1 MEKKQVSQRLYV
13 GGLGHTVSKAE
24 LQERFGKFGQVL
36 DAEIITRKD
45 DQGNPMK
52 TFAYISVSISDADLR
67 KCMSVLNKTKWKGG
81 TLQIELAKE
90 SFLQR
95 LAMEREE
102 AKLQK
107 EKPQRNDK
115 ACLLES
121 LKKAGVVDFHMR
133 AVPGT
138 EVPDHKKWVVGK
150 FGRVLPILH
159 LRSQQK
165 NKIVKYD
172 PSKYCHNL
180 RKLEPDLTHVVP
192 ISELTWHLEGRDD
205 SINKKQQGEFPVT
218 KKPPKKLRQLGSE
231 ALNGAVV
238 HSSGCQS
245 RSKNTSSSQLDRR
258 SKSKS
263 SEKSK
268 LPPSSSLNSKISGRG
283 LLPDKSNVSGL
294 TAQNTTSVSDSD
306 IDSEEEIRAMLKKEI
321 EIQKAENVETES
333 DHLEIVGDNFEL
345 KYNSHWSLSNPDAMK
360 KAIKGGYREKDAVE
374 CDKGYDSAD
383 TDEIIAESKTPDLSS
398 RKTAILEDSKQ
409 VKVENKEILTNKKC
423 DLVNDSSLKT
433 RNLKEEYV
441 ERNGKMKKS
450 KIAALQSIAVN
461 STTKTSGS
469 ESSYSEPEKGESEIS
484 SDYESM
490 MQNCYRLDLTLDDL
504 KALATENTGTLVEES
519 DSTQS
524 SSRRS
529 VEENSKGNVNTTKL
543 TKFYPAVKKKCI
555 CPEDVVAAIL
565 AGEENADEE
574 TSKGQ
579 KNTHLKYQ
587 PFRGM
592 GSLCEKELTKDST
605 GLKKTSVES
614 LGLEACI
621 SYCGEESSKRQ
632 SKNHPLYSLEVIS
645 KKRQNAHCEQRRE
658 LSDAGSLADESGQPV
673 SWPRLQGKS
682 KDASSLQDQN
692 SERGDAVPS
701 TDQSEDE
708 SSDMDSNAAVSQKRV
723 KRQLKSPKLLSKK
736 LKRDVSNKNPEREAT
751 KCENGKTSLL
761 ENKELCL
768 RATASKEPNTKK
780 KQLQD
785 NQRRLAALEERQ
797 KERELQK
804 KLVQGALSNLDSQ
817 PAGKHKHIVFNS
829 DVESEAEVD
838 EMLKKDASLGNMHE
852 EDESAPKTSGRLFES
867 SEDEQ
872 DDTDDE
878 RFKIKPQFEGK
889 AGEKLLKLQSR
900 FGTDERF
907 RMDARFLESDSEE
920 EETNTLKADEEEE
933 LAAEKKKNLQILGSL
948 LNINLEHPKLTK
960 TATSAKKF
968 KDINALRYDPTR
980 QDHAVFER
988 KPSATE
994 KESKAKRKKKREE
1007 SEKLP
1012 EVSKE
1017 MYYDIAVNLKEL
1029 FGSSKT
1035 KSEKNEEIPWDK
1047 DNEEE
1052 STPPDHLG
1060 SNVGSNIAQESSGFT
1075 FSFFGDME
1083 ESGIKEEPYILETI
1097 KPVKVTWQEDPRF
1110 QDSSSEGDDE
1120 PEASESERDKKMFFS
1135 LPQTESARF
1144 FFFSKDDERLKEGP
1158 QLFCRS
1164 VDLSEEKDGW
1174 EDRRR
1179 LLLEVIL
1186 FCPLHLC
1193 VAEGLLEQRGSAKPT
1208 LGTRWQAL
1216 PGPSPQPRGTRVLCL
1231 LPVPRPAQLSHS
1243 QLAVLFVKQEQRLWV
1258 PSAAQEQHRSRCQG
1272 LGKQTG
1278 SWL

>member
-1 MEKKQVSQRLYV
+1 MEKKQVSKRLYV

-24 LQERFGKFGQVL
+24 LQERFGKFGRVL

-52 TFAYISVSISDADLR
+52 TFAYINVSISDADLK
-67 KCMSVLNKTKWKGG
+67 KCMSILNKTKWKGG

-90 SFLQR
+90 SFLHR

-115 ACLLES
+115 VCLLES
-121 LKKAGVVDFHMR
+121 LKKAGVVDFHMK

-159 LRSQQK
+159 LRNQQK

-192 ISELTWHLEGRDD
+192 ISELTWHLEGGDD
-205 SINKKQQGEFPVT
+205 TINKNRQGEFPLT
-218 KKPPKKLRQLGSE
+218 KKPPKKLKQLSSE
-231 ALNGAVV
+231 VLNGAVV
-238 HSSGCQS
+238 RFSGCQS
-245 RSKNTSSSQLDRR
+245 HSKPTCSPQLDQR
-258 SKSKS
+258 SKSKPN
-263 SEKSK
+263 EKSK
-268 LPPSSSLNSKISGRG
+268 LPSSRTLKSKIPGRG
-283 LLPDKSNVSGL
+283 LLSDKCNVSGV
-294 TAQNTTSVSDSD
+294 TAQNNTSVSDSD
-306 IDSEEEIRAMLKKEI
+306 IDSEEEIRAMVER
-321 EIQKAENVETES
+321 ETEKAENVETEN
-333 DHLEIVGDNFEL
+333 DHLEIVGENFEL
-345 KYNSHWSLSNPDAMK
+345 KYNSHWFLSNPGATK
-360 KAIKGGYREKDAVE
+360 KAIKGSYREKETME
-374 CDKGYDSAD
+374 CDNGYDSAD

-398 RKTAILEDSKQ
+398 RKTAVLEDSKQ
-409 VKVENKEILTNKKC
+409 VAVENKEILTNKKC
-423 DLVNDSSLKT
+423 GLINDSSLKT
-433 RNLKEEYV
+433 CNLEEEYI
-441 ERNGKMKKS
+441 ERKRKRKKS
-450 KIAALQSIAVN
+450 RIAALQSKAVN
-461 STTKTSGS
+461 STTKASDS
-469 ESSYSEPEKGESEIS
+469 ESSYSESEKGESEIS
-484 SDYESM
+484 SEYESM

-504 KALATENTGTLVEES
+504 KALATENTGTPAEES

-524 SSRRS
+524 SSPCS
-529 VEENSKGNVNTTKL
+529 VEENPKGNVVNKTKL
-543 TKFYPAVKKKCI
+543 SKSCPAVKKKCI
-555 CPEDVVAAIL
+555 SPEDVVAAVL

-574 TSKGQ
+574 SSKGQ
-579 KNTHLKYQ
+579 NNSHLKYQ

-592 GSLCEKELTKDST
+592 GSLYEKELTKDST
-605 GLKKTSVES
+605 DLKRRSVES

-632 SKNHPLYSLEVIS
+632 SKNHPLYSLEVRS
-645 KKRQNAHCEQRRE
+645 KKRQNMHCEQHKG
-658 LSDAGSLADESGQPV
+658 LSDAAALAGERDQPV
-673 SWPRLQGKS
+673 SRPCLQGRN
-682 KDASSLQDQN
+682 KDVSSLQDDQN
-692 SERGDAVPS
+692 SERGDTAAS

-708 SSDMDSNAAVSQKRV
+708 SSDMDSNAAVSQKCI
-723 KRQLKSPKLLSKK
+723 KRQLKSPELLSKK
-736 LKRDVSNKNPEREAT
+736 LKRDVSNKNPECEAN

-768 RATASKEPNTKK
+768 HATASKKPSTTK

-804 KLVQGALSNLDSQ
+804 KLIQGALS
-817 PAGKHKHIVFNS
+817 
-829 DVESEAEVD
+829 
-838 EMLKKDASLGNMHE
+838 SL
-852 EDESAPKTSGRLFES
+852 DESAPKTSARLFES

-872 DDTDDE
+872 DDADGD

-889 AGEKLLKLQSR
+889 AGEKLLQLQSR

-920 EETNTLKADEEEE
+920 EAETNILKADEEEE

-948 LNINLEHPKLTK
+948 LNINLEHPKPTK
-960 TATSAKKF
+960 MATSAKKF

-1017 MYYDIAVNLKEL
+1017 MYYDIAVDLKEL
-1029 FGSSKT
+1029 FGSSKS
-1035 KSEKNEEIPWDK
+1035 KSEKKEEIPWDK
-1047 DNEEE
+1047 DDAED
-1052 STPPDHLG
+1052 SAPPDHLG
-1060 SNVGSNIAQESSGFT
+1060 PNVGSNVAQESSGFT
-1075 FSFFGDME
+1075 FSFFGDLE

-1120 PEASESERDKKMFFS
+1120 PEASESERDKEMFFS
-1135 LPQTESARF
+1135 LPRTESVRF
-1144 FFFSKDDERLKEGP
+1144 FFFSKDDERLREGP
-1158 QLFCRS
+1158 KLFCRS
-1164 VDLSEEKDGW
+1164 IDLGEEKDGW

-1179 LLLEVIL
+1179 LLLEE
-1186 FCPLHLC
+1186 CQKKHKD
-1193 VAEGLLEQRGSAKPT
+1193 ARRK
-1208 LGTRWQAL
+1208 
-1216 PGPSPQPRGTRVLCL
+1216 
-1231 LPVPRPAQLSHS
+1231 
-1243 QLAVLFVKQEQRLWV
+1243 VKT
-1258 PSAAQEQHRSRCQG
+1258 
-1272 LGKQTG
+1272 KQ
-1278 SWL
+1278 

>member
-1 MEKKQVSQRLYV
+1 MEKKQVSKRLYV

-24 LQERFGKFGQVL
+24 LQERFGRFGHVL

-52 TFAYISVSISDADLR
+52 TFAYITVSISDADLR
-67 KCMSVLNKTKWKGG
+67 KCMSILNKTKWKGG

-90 SFLQR
+90 SFLHR
-95 LAMEREE
+95 LSMEREE

-107 EKPQRNDK
+107 EKPQRKDK
-115 ACLLES
+115 TCLLES
-121 LKKAGVVDFHMR
+121 LKKAGVVDFHMK

-192 ISELTWHLEGRDD
+192 ISKLTWHLEERDD
-205 SINKKQQGEFPVT
+205 SINKKRQGEFPVT

-238 HSSGCQS
+238 LSSGCQS
-245 RSKNTSSSQLDRR
+245 CSKNTSSSQLDQR

-283 LLPDKSNVSGL
+283 LLPDKSDVSGV
-294 TAQNTTSVSDSD
+294 TAQNNVSVSDSD
-306 IDSEEEIRAMLKKEI
+306 IDSEEEIRAMVKKET

-333 DHLEIVGDNFEL
+333 DHVEIVGANFEL
-345 KYNSHWSLSNPDAMK
+345 KCSSHWSLSNPDTMK
-360 KAIKGGYREKDAVE
+360 KAVTRSCREKETLEYDN
-374 CDKGYDSAD
+374 GYDSAD
-383 TDEIIAESKTPDLSS
+383 TDEIIAESKTPDLCS
-398 RKTAILEDSKQ
+398 RKTVILEDPKQ
-409 VKVENKEILTNKKC
+409 VNVENEEILTNKKC

-433 RNLKEEYV
+433 RNLKEEYI
-441 ERNGKMKKS
+441 ERKGKMKKS
-450 KIAALQSIAVN
+450 KIAALQSTAVN
-461 STTKTSGS
+461 STAKTSDS
-469 ESSYSEPEKGESEIS
+469 ESSYSESEKGESEIN

-504 KALATENTGTLVEES
+504 KALAIENTGTPVEES

-524 SSRRS
+524 SSQCS
-529 VEENSKGNVNTTKL
+529 VEENSKGNVVNKTKL
-543 TKFYPAVKKKCI
+543 SKFHPAVKKQCI

-565 AGEENADEE
+565 AGEENVDEE
-574 TSKGQ
+574 SSKGQ
-579 KNTHLKYQ
+579 NKLRLKYQ

-592 GSLCEKELTKDST
+592 GSLCERELTKDST
-605 GLKKTSVES
+605 GLKKRSVMMS
-614 LGLEACI
+614 
-621 SYCGEESSKRQ
+621 
-632 SKNHPLYSLEVIS
+632 V
-645 KKRQNAHCEQRRE
+645 
-658 LSDAGSLADESGQPV
+658 
-673 SWPRLQGKS
+673 
-682 KDASSLQDQN
+682 SSLQEDQN
-692 SERGDAVPS
+692 SEHGHAVPS
-701 TDQSEDE
+701 ADQSEDE
-708 SSDMDSNAAVSQKRV
+708 SSDMDGNAAASQKHV
-723 KRQLKSPKLLSKK
+723 KQQLKSPKLLSKK
-736 LKRDVSNKNPEREAT
+736 LKRDVSNKNPECEAN
-751 KCENGKTSLL
+751 KCENGKTRLL

-768 RATASKEPNTKK
+768 HATASKEPNTKK

-804 KLVQGALSNLDSQ
+804 KLIQGALSNLDSQ
-817 PAGKHKHIVFNS
+817 PAGKHKHIIFNS

-838 EMLKKDASLGNMHE
+838 EILKKDASLGNLHE

-872 DDTDDE
+872 DDTDNE

-920 EETNTLKADEEEE
+920 GAETNILKADEEEE
-933 LAAEKKKNLQILGSL
+933 LAAEKKKNLRILGNL
-948 LNINLEHPKLTK
+948 LNVNLEHPKPTK

-980 QDHAVFER
+980 QDHAIFER
-988 KPSATE
+988 KPSAME

-1017 MYYDIAVNLKEL
+1017 MYYDIAVDLKEL
-1029 FGSSKT
+1029 FGSSKR

-1047 DNEEE
+1047 DDAED
-1052 STPPDHLG
+1052 STPPGDLG
-1060 SNVGSNIAQESSGFT
+1060 PNLGTNVAQESSGFT

-1120 PEASESERDKKMFFS
+1120 PEASESERDKEMFFS

-1144 FFFSKDDERLKEGP
+1144 FFFSKDDERLREGP
-1158 QLFCRS
+1158 KLFCRS
-1164 VDLSEEKDGW
+1164 LDLSEEKDGW
-1174 EDRRR
+1174 EDRRS
-1179 LLLEVIL
+1179 LLLEVRKKK
-1186 FCPLHLC
+1186 CRRKHKDARRK
-1193 VAEGLLEQRGSAKPT
+1193 VKAK
-1208 LGTRWQAL
+1208 Q
-1216 PGPSPQPRGTRVLCL
+1216 
-1231 LPVPRPAQLSHS
+1231 
-1243 QLAVLFVKQEQRLWV
+1243 
-1258 PSAAQEQHRSRCQG
+1258 
-1272 LGKQTG
+1272 
-1278 SWL
+1278 

>member
-1 MEKKQVSQRLYV
+1 MEKKQVSKRLYV

-24 LQERFGKFGQVL
+24 LQERFGKFGHVL

-45 DQGNPMK
+45 DQGNPTK

-67 KCMSVLNKTKWKGG
+67 KCLSILNKTKWKGG

-90 SFLQR
+90 SFLHR

-121 LKKAGVVDFHMR
+121 LKKAGVVDFHMK

-138 EVPDHKKWVVGK
+138 EVPNHKKWVVGK

-180 RKLEPDLTHVVP
+180 RKLEPDLTDILP

-205 SINKKQQGEFPVT
+205 STNKKRQGEFPVT
-218 KKPPKKLRQLGSE
+218 KKPPKKLRHLGSE

-238 HSSGCQS
+238 LSSECQS
-245 RSKNTSSSQLDRR
+245 HSKNTVSPKLDQR
-258 SKSKS
+258 SKSKPN
-263 SEKSK
+263 EKSK
-268 LPPSSSLNSKISGRG
+268 LPPSRILNSKISGRG
-283 LLPDKSNVSGL
+283 LLSDKSNVSGV
-294 TAQNTTSVSDSD
+294 TAQNSMSVSDSD
-306 IDSEEEIRAMLKKEI
+306 IDSEEEIRAMVKKEI
-321 EIQKAENVETES
+321 EKQKAENIETES
-333 DHLEIVGDNFEL
+333 DYLEIVGDNFEL
-345 KYNSHWSLSNPDAMK
+345 KYNSHWSLGNPDTMK
-360 KAIKGGYREKDAVE
+360 KTIKGSHREKETME
-374 CDKGYDSAD
+374 CDNGYDSAD
-383 TDEIIAESKTPDLSS
+383 TDEITAANRTSDLSS
-398 RKTAILEDSKQ
+398 RKTAILKDSKQ
-409 VKVENKEILTNKKC
+409 VKVENKEILTNKNR

-433 RNLKEEYV
+433 HNLKEYI
-441 ERNGKMKKS
+441 ERKEKMKKH
-450 KIAALQSIAVN
+450 KIAALQSTAVN
-461 STTKTSGS
+461 STTKRSDS

-490 MQNCYRLDLTLDDL
+490 VQNCYRLDLMLDDL
-504 KALATENTGTLVEES
+504 KALATENTRTPIEECDGTE
-519 DSTQS
+519 S
-524 SSRRS
+524 SSQCS
-529 VEENSKGNVNTTKL
+529 VEENPKGDVVNKRKLSK
-543 TKFYPAVKKKCI
+543 FHPAVKKKCI

-565 AGEENADEE
+565 VGEENTDEE
-574 TSKGQ
+574 SSKRQ
-579 KNTHLKYQ
+579 NSSHLKYQ
-587 PFRGM
+587 PFRGI
-592 GSLCEKELTKDST
+592 GSLCEKELTKDT
-605 GLKKTSVES
+605 AGLKKMSVES
-614 LGLEACI
+614 LGLEAFI
-621 SYCGEESSKRQ
+621 SCCGEESPQRQ
-632 SKNHPLYSLEVIS
+632 SKNFPLYSLEVDS
-645 KKRQNAHCEQRRE
+645 KKRQNMECEQHKE
-658 LSDAGSLADESGQPV
+658 LSDAASLADERDQPV
-673 SWPRLQGKS
+673 SRPCLQGKNEHV
-682 KDASSLQDQN
+682 SSLQDDQN
-692 SERGDAVPS
+692 SERGDAASS

-708 SSDMDSNAAVSQKRV
+708 SSDMDSNAAASQKLV
-723 KRQLKSPKLLSKK
+723 KRQLKNPKLLSKK
-736 LKRDVSNKNPEREAT
+736 LKKDVGNTNPECEAN
-751 KCENGKTSLL
+751 KCENGNTSLL

-768 RATASKEPNTKK
+768 HATASKESSTKQ
-780 KQLQD
+780 KQLED

-804 KLVQGALSNLDSQ
+804 KFIQGALSNLDSQ
-817 PAGKHKHIVFNS
+817 PAGKHKHIIFNS

-852 EDESAPKTSGRLFES
+852 EDESPPKTSGRLFES

-872 DDTDDE
+872 DDTDNE

-889 AGEKLLKLQSR
+889 AGEKLLKLQSQ

-920 EETNTLKADEEEE
+920 GANTNISKADEEEE

-948 LNINLEHPKLTK
+948 LNINLEHLKPTK
-960 TATSAKKF
+960 TATNAKKF

-988 KPSATE
+988 KPTATE
-994 KESKAKRKKKREE
+994 KESKAKRKKREE

-1017 MYYDIAVNLKEL
+1017 MYYDIAVDLKEL
-1029 FGSSKT
+1029 FGSSKN
-1035 KSEKNEEIPWDK
+1035 KSEKNAEIPWDK
-1047 DNEEE
+1047 DDAED

-1060 SNVGSNIAQESSGFT
+1060 PNVRSNVAQESSGFT

-1083 ESGIKEEPYILETI
+1083 ESGIKEEPYIFETI

-1120 PEASESERDKKMFFS
+1120 PEASESETDKEMFFS
-1135 LPQTESARF
+1135 LPRTESARF
-1144 FFFSKDDERLKEGP
+1144 FFFSEDDERLREGP
-1158 QLFCRS
+1158 KLFCRS
-1164 VDLSEEKDGW
+1164 VDLSGEKDGW

-1179 LLLEVIL
+1179 LLLEECRKKHKDARRKVK
-1186 FCPLHLC
+1186 
-1193 VAEGLLEQRGSAKPT
+1193 AK
-1208 LGTRWQAL
+1208 Q
-1216 PGPSPQPRGTRVLCL
+1216 
-1231 LPVPRPAQLSHS
+1231 
-1243 QLAVLFVKQEQRLWV
+1243 
-1258 PSAAQEQHRSRCQG
+1258 
-1272 LGKQTG
+1272 
-1278 SWL
+1278 

>member
-1 MEKKQVSQRLYV
+1 MEKKQVSKRLYV

-24 LQERFGKFGQVL
+24 LQERFGKFGHVL
-36 DAEIITRKD
+36 DAEIITRKN
-45 DQGNPMK
+45 DQGNPVK
-52 TFAYISVSISDADLR
+52 TFAYISVSISDAELR
-67 KCMSVLNKTKWKGG
+67 KCMSILNKTKWKGG

-90 SFLQR
+90 SFLHR

-107 EKPQRNDK
+107 EKAQRNDK

-121 LKKAGVVDFHMR
+121 LKKAGVVDFHMK

-159 LRSQQK
+159 LRKSCCFNSLTQT
-165 NKIVKYD
+165 NIVKYD

-192 ISELTWHLEGRDD
+192 ISELTWHLEERDD
-205 SINKKQQGEFPVT
+205 SINKKRPGEFPVT
-218 KKPPKKLRQLGSE
+218 MKPPKKPRQLGSE

-238 HSSGCQS
+238 LSSGCQS
-245 RSKNTSSSQLDRR
+245 LSKSQLDQR

-268 LPPSSSLNSKISGRG
+268 LPSSSSLNSKISGRG
-283 LLPDKSNVSGL
+283 LLSDKSNVSGV
-294 TAQNTTSVSDSD
+294 TAQNNMSVPDSD
-306 IDSEEEIRAMLKKEI
+306 IDSEEEIRAMVKKER

-345 KYNSHWSLSNPDAMK
+345 KYNSHWSLSSPDATK
-360 KAIKGGYREKDAVE
+360 KAIRGSYREKESVE
-374 CDKGYDSAD
+374 CDNGYDSAD
-383 TDEIIAESKTPDLSS
+383 TDEIIAESKTPDISS

-433 RNLKEEYV
+433 HHLKGEYI
-441 ERNGKMKKS
+441 ERKGKIKKS
-450 KIAALQSIAVN
+450 KIAALQSTAVN
-461 STTKTSGS
+461 STAKISDS
-469 ESSYSEPEKGESEIS
+469 ESSYSEPEKGESEFS

-504 KALATENTGTLVEES
+504 KALATENTGTPVEES

-524 SSRRS
+524 SSQCN
-529 VEENSKGNVNTTKL
+529 VEESSKGDDVNKTKL
-543 TKFYPAVKKKCI
+543 SKFHPAVKKKKRI
-555 CPEDVVAAIL
+555 CPEDIVAEIL
-565 AGEENADEE
+565 VGEENADEE
-574 TSKGQ
+574 SSKGQ
-579 KNTHLKYQ
+579 NNSRLKYQ

-605 GLKKTSVES
+605 RLKKRSVES

-632 SKNHPLYSLEVIS
+632 SKNNSLEVSS
-645 KKRQNAHCEQRRE
+645 KKRQNIHREQHRE
-658 LSDAGSLADESGQPV
+658 LSDAASLANESDQPV
-673 SWPRLQGKS
+673 SQPRLHGKS
-682 KDASSLQDQN
+682 KDVSSLQEDQN
-692 SERGDAVPS
+692 SEYGDGVPS

-708 SSDMDSNAAVSQKRV
+708 SSDMGSNAAVSQKHV
-723 KRQLKSPKLLSKK
+723 KRQLKSPKLRSKK
-736 LKRDVSNKNPEREAT
+736 LKRDVSNKNPECEAN

-761 ENKELCL
+761 ESKELCL
-768 RATASKEPNTKK
+768 RASASKEPNTKK

-785 NQRRLAALEERQ
+785 NQRRLEALEERQ

-804 KLVQGALSNLDSQ
+804 KLIQGALSNLDSQ
-817 PAGKHKHIVFNS
+817 PAGKHKHIIFNS

-838 EMLKKDASLGNMHE
+838 GMLKKDASLGNTHDE
-852 EDESAPKTSGRLFES
+852 VSDESAPKTSGRLFES

-920 EETNTLKADEEEE
+920 EETNILKADEEEE
-933 LAAEKKKNLQILGSL
+933 LAAEKKQNLQILGSL
-948 LNINLEHPKLTK
+948 LNINLEHPKSPK

-994 KESKAKRKKKREE
+994 KESKAQRKKKREE

-1017 MYYDIAVNLKEL
+1017 TYYDIAVDLKEL
-1029 FGSSKT
+1029 FGSSKS

-1047 DNEEE
+1047 DDTED

-1060 SNVGSNIAQESSGFT
+1060 SNVGSNVAQESSGFT

-1083 ESGIKEEPYILETI
+1083 ESEVKEEPYIVETI
-1097 KPVKVTWQEDPRF
+1097 KPVKVTWQEDQRF

-1120 PEASESERDKKMFFS
+1120 PEASESERGKEMQVIFVFVVY
-1135 LPQTESARF
+1135 ARF
-1144 FFFSKDDERLKEGP
+1144 FFFSKDDERLREGP
-1158 QLFCRS
+1158 KLFCRS
-1164 VDLSEEKDGW
+1164 VDFSEEKDGW

-1179 LLLEVIL
+1179 LLLEECRKKHKDARRKVK
-1186 FCPLHLC
+1186 
-1193 VAEGLLEQRGSAKPT
+1193 AK
-1208 LGTRWQAL
+1208 
-1216 PGPSPQPRGTRVLCL
+1216 
-1231 LPVPRPAQLSHS
+1231 
-1243 QLAVLFVKQEQRLWV
+1243 
-1258 PSAAQEQHRSRCQG
+1258 
-1272 LGKQTG
+1272 
-1278 SWL
+1278 

>member
-1 MEKKQVSQRLYV
+1 MEKNQVSKRLYV

-24 LQERFGKFGQVL
+24 LQERFGKFGHVL
-36 DAEIITRKD
+36 DTEIITRKD

-52 TFAYISVSISDADLR
+52 TFAYMSVSISDADLR
-67 KCMSVLNKTKWKGG
+67 KCMSILNKTKWKGG

-90 SFLQR
+90 SFLHR
-95 LAMEREE
+95 LTMEREE

-107 EKPQRNDK
+107 EKPQQNDK

-121 LKKAGVVDFHMR
+121 LKKAGVVDFHMK

-159 LRSQQK
+159 LRNPQK

-180 RKLEPDLTHVVP
+180 RKLEPDLTRVVP

-205 SINKKQQGEFPVT
+205 SINKKRQGEFPVT
-218 KKPPKKLRQLGSE
+218 EKPPKKLRQLGSE

-238 HSSGCQS
+238 LSSECQS
-245 RSKNTSSSQLDRR
+245 RSKNTSSSQLDQR

-268 LPPSSSLNSKISGRG
+268 LPPSSTLNSKISGRG
-283 LLPDKSNVSGL
+283 LLSNKSNVPGV
-294 TAQNTTSVSDSD
+294 TAQNNMSVSDSD
-306 IDSEEEIRAMLKKEI
+306 IDSEEEIRAMVKKEI

-333 DHLEIVGDNFEL
+333 DHLEIVEDNFEL
-345 KYNSHWSLSNPDAMK
+345 KYNSHWSLSNPAAMK
-360 KAIKGGYREKDAVE
+360 KGIKGSYREKETVE

-398 RKTAILEDSKQ
+398 RKTAILEDSKE
-409 VKVENKEILTNKKC
+409 VKVENKEILTHKKS

-433 RNLKEEYV
+433 CNLKEEYI
-441 ERNGKMKKS
+441 ERKGKIRKS
-450 KIAALQSIAVN
+450 KIAALQSTAVN
-461 STTKTSGS
+461 STIKTSDS
-469 ESSYSEPEKGESEIS
+469 ESSYSEPEKEESEIS

-504 KALATENTGTLVEES
+504 KALATENTGTPVEES

-524 SSRRS
+524 SSQHS
-529 VEENSKGNVNTTKL
+529 VEENSKGNVVNKTKL
-543 TKFYPAVKKKCI
+543 SKFHPAVKKKSI
-555 CPEDVVAAIL
+555 CPEDIVAAIL

-574 TSKGQ
+574 SSKGQ
-579 KNTHLKYQ
+579 NNSRLKYQ

-605 GLKKTSVES
+605 GLKKRSVES
-614 LGLEACI
+614 SGLEACT
-621 SYCGEESSKRQ
+621 SYCGEEASKRQ
-632 SKNHPLYSLEVIS
+632 SKNHPLYSLEVNS
-645 KKRQNAHCEQRRE
+645 KKRQNTHCEQHRE
-658 LSDAGSLADESGQPV
+658 LSDAASLPNESDQPV
-673 SWPRLQGKS
+673 SRPHLQGKS
-682 KDASSLQDQN
+682 KGASSSQEDQN
-692 SERGDAVPS
+692 SERGHGVPS

-708 SSDMDSNAAVSQKRV
+708 SSDMDTNAAVSQKHV
-723 KRQLKSPKLLSKK
+723 KPQQKSPKLLSKK
-736 LKRDVSNKNPEREAT
+736 LKRDVSNKIPECEAS
-751 KCENGKTSLL
+751 KCENGKTNLL
-761 ENKELCL
+761 QNKELCL
-768 RATASKEPNTKK
+768 HATTSKEPNTKK

-804 KLVQGALSNLDSQ
+804 KLIRGALSNLDSQ
-817 PAGKHKHIVFNS
+817 PTGKHNHIIFNS

-838 EMLKKDASLGNMHE
+838 EMMKKDASLGNMHE

-878 RFKIKPQFEGK
+878 RFNIKPQFEGK

-907 RMDARFLESDSEE
+907 RMDARFLESDSEGE
-920 EETNTLKADEEEE
+920 AETNILKADEEEE

-948 LNINLEHPKLTK
+948 LNINLEHPKATK
-960 TATSAKKF
+960 TVTSAKKF

-1017 MYYDIAVNLKEL
+1017 MYYDIAVDLKEL
-1029 FGSSKT
+1029 FGSSKS
-1035 KSEKNEEIPWDK
+1035 KPEKNEEIPWDK
-1047 DNEEE
+1047 DDAED

-1060 SNVGSNIAQESSGFT
+1060 SNVGSNVAQESSGFT

-1083 ESGIKEEPYILETI
+1083 ESGVKEEPYILETI

-1120 PEASESERDKKMFFS
+1120 PEASGSERDKEMFFS
-1135 LPQTESARF
+1135 LPKTESARF
-1144 FFFSKDDERLKEGP
+1144 FFFSKDDERLREGP
-1158 QLFCRS
+1158 KLFCRS

-1174 EDRRR
+1174 EERRS
-1179 LLLEVIL
+1179 LLLEECRKKHKDARRKVK
-1186 FCPLHLC
+1186 
-1193 VAEGLLEQRGSAKPT
+1193 AK
-1208 LGTRWQAL
+1208 Q
-1216 PGPSPQPRGTRVLCL
+1216 
-1231 LPVPRPAQLSHS
+1231 
-1243 QLAVLFVKQEQRLWV
+1243 
-1258 PSAAQEQHRSRCQG
+1258 
-1272 LGKQTG
+1272 
-1278 SWL
+1278 

>member
-1 MEKKQVSQRLYV
+1 MEKEQVSKRLYV

-24 LQERFGKFGQVL
+24 LQERFGKFGRVL

-52 TFAYISVSISDADLR
+52 TFAYISVSISDADLK
-67 KCMSVLNKTKWKGG
+67 KCMSILNKTKWKGG

-90 SFLQR
+90 SFLHR
-95 LAMEREE
+95 LAVEREE

-115 ACLLES
+115 TCLLES
-121 LKKAGVVDFHMR
+121 LKKAGVVDFHMK

-159 LRSQQK
+159 LRKSRCFNSLTQT
-165 NKIVKYD
+165 NIVKYD

-192 ISELTWHLEGRDD
+192 ISELTWHLEGKDD
-205 SINKKQQGEFPVT
+205 SINKKRQGEFPVT

-231 ALNGAVV
+231 ALNGAEVL
-238 HSSGCQS
+238 SSGCQS
-245 RSKNTSSSQLDRR
+245 RSKSTSSPQLNQR
-258 SKSKS
+258 SKTKPN
-263 SEKSK
+263 EKSQ
-268 LPPSSSLNSKISGRG
+268 LPPSRSLNSKISGRG
-283 LLPDKSNVSGL
+283 LLPDKSNVSGV
-294 TAQNTTSVSDSD
+294 TAQNNMSVSDSD
-306 IDSEEEIRAMLKKEI
+306 IDSEEEIRAMVKKEV

-345 KYNSHWSLSNPDAMK
+345 KYNSHWSLSNSDAMK
-360 KAIKGGYREKDAVE
+360 KAIKGSLKEETVE
-374 CDKGYDSAD
+374 CNNGYDSAD
-383 TDEIIAESKTPDLSS
+383 TDEIIAESKTPELSS

-409 VKVENKEILTNKKC
+409 VKVENKEILTNKRC

-433 RNLKEEYV
+433 CSLKEECI
-441 ERNGKMKKS
+441 ERKGKKKES
-450 KIAALQSIAVN
+450 RIAALWSTAVN
-461 STTKTSGS
+461 STTKTSDS

-504 KALATENTGTLVEES
+504 KALATENTGTPVEES

-524 SSRRS
+524 SSPCS
-529 VEENSKGNVNTTKL
+529 VEENPKGNVVNKAKL
-543 TKFYPAVKKKCI
+543 SKFHSAVKKKSI
-555 CPEDVVAAIL
+555 CPEDIVAAIL

-574 TSKGQ
+574 SLNGQNTSR
-579 KNTHLKYQ
+579 LKYQ

-592 GSLCEKELTKDST
+592 GSLCEKELTKDRT
-605 GLKKTSVES
+605 GLKKRSVES
-614 LGLEACI
+614 LDLEDCI
-621 SYCGEESSKRQ
+621 SYCGEDSSKRQ
-632 SKNHPLYSLEVIS
+632 SKNHLSYPLEVNN
-645 KKRQNAHCEQRRE
+645 KERQNMHCEQHKE
-658 LSDAGSLADESGQPV
+658 LSDAASLADERDQPV
-673 SWPRLQGKS
+673 SQPRLQEKN
-682 KDASSLQDQN
+682 KDVSSSQDDQN
-692 SERGDAVPS
+692 SERGDPAS
-701 TDQSEDE
+701 GTDQSEDE
-708 SSDMDSNAAVSQKRV
+708 SSDTDTNASVSQKHV
-723 KRQLKSPKLLSKK
+723 KRQLKSPKRLSKK
-736 LKRDVSNKNPEREAT
+736 LKRDVSNKNPECEAN

-761 ENKELCL
+761 ENRELCL
-768 RATASKEPNTKK
+768 HATASKEPDTKK

-785 NQRRLAALEERQ
+785 NQKRLAALEERQ

-804 KLVQGALSNLDSQ
+804 KLIQGALSNLDIQ
-817 PAGKHKHIVFNS
+817 PVGKHKHIIFNS

-838 EMLKKDASLGNMHE
+838 EILKKDANLGNMHE
-852 EDESAPKTSGRLFES
+852 EVSVTGKKSSILLFES

-920 EETNTLKADEEEE
+920 EAETNILKADEDEE
-933 LAAEKKKNLQILGSL
+933 LAAEKKKNLEILGSL
-948 LNINLEHPKLTK
+948 LNINLEHPKPTK
-960 TATSAKKF
+960 TATNAKKF

-1012 EVSKE
+1012 EVSE
-1017 MYYDIAVNLKEL
+1017 ETYYDIAVDLKEL
-1029 FGSSKT
+1029 FGSSKSQ
-1035 KSEKNEEIPWDK
+1035 SEKNEEIPWDK
-1047 DNEEE
+1047 DDAED
-1052 STPPDHLG
+1052 STPPDHSG
-1060 SNVGSNIAQESSGFT
+1060 PNVGSNVTPESSGFT
-1075 FSFFGDME
+1075 FSFFADTE
-1083 ESGIKEEPYILETI
+1083 ESRIKEEPYILETI

-1120 PEASESERDKKMFFS
+1120 PEASESERDKEMQFFS
-1135 LPQTESARF
+1135 LPRTESARL
-1144 FFFSKDDERLKEGP
+1144 FFFSKDDERLREGP
-1158 QLFCRS
+1158 KLFCRS

-1179 LLLEVIL
+1179 LLLE
-1186 FCPLHLC
+1186 
-1193 VAEGLLEQRGSAKPT
+1193 
-1208 LGTRWQAL
+1208 
-1216 PGPSPQPRGTRVLCL
+1216 
-1231 LPVPRPAQLSHS
+1231 
-1243 QLAVLFVKQEQRLWV
+1243 
-1258 PSAAQEQHRSRCQG
+1258 
-1272 LGKQTG
+1272 
-1278 SWL
+1278 

>member
-1 MEKKQVSQRLYV
+1 MEKKQVSKRLYV

-24 LQERFGKFGQVL
+24 LQERFGKFGHVL

-52 TFAYISVSISDADLR
+52 TFAYISVSISDADLK

-90 SFLQR
+90 SFLHR
-95 LAMEREE
+95 LATEREE

-107 EKPQRNDK
+107 EKPQRNDRT
-115 ACLLES
+115 CLLES
-121 LKKAGVVDFHMR
+121 LKKAGVTDFRMK

-159 LRSQQK
+159 LRKSRWF
-165 NKIVKYD
+165 NSLIWTNIVKYD

-180 RKLEPDLTHVVP
+180 RKLEPDLTCVVP
-192 ISELTWHLEGRDD
+192 ISDLTWHLEGRDD
-205 SINKKQQGEFPVT
+205 SINKKRQGEFPVT

-231 ALNGAVV
+231 APKGAVAL
-238 HSSGCQS
+238 SSGCQS
-245 RSKNTSSSQLDRR
+245 CSKSTSSSQLDR
-258 SKSKS
+258 KSKPKPN
-263 SEKSK
+263 EKSE
-268 LPPSSSLNSKISGRG
+268 LSPSRSFNSRISGRG
-283 LLPDKSNVSGL
+283 ILSAKSGASGVP
-294 TAQNTTSVSDSD
+294 AQNNMSVSDSD
-306 IDSEEEIRAMLKKEI
+306 VDSEEEIRAMVKKER
-321 EIQKAENVETES
+321 EIQEAENVETES

-345 KYNSHWSLSNPDAMK
+345 KYNSHWALSNPDAVK
-360 KAIKGGYREKDAVE
+360 KAVEGNNREKETVE
-374 CDKGYDSAD
+374 CDNGYDSAN

-398 RKTAILEDSKQ
+398 RKTAVLEDFKQ
-409 VKVENKEILTNKKC
+409 LKIENKEILTNKKC
-423 DLVNDSSLKT
+423 DLVNESSLKT
-433 RNLKEEYV
+433 CDLKEEYI
-441 ERNGKMKKS
+441 ERSGKRKKS
-450 KIAALQSIAVN
+450 RMGALRSPAVN

-469 ESSYSEPEKGESEIS
+469 ESSYSEPEQGESEIS

-504 KALATENTGTLVEES
+504 KALAAESTGAPVEES
-519 DSTQS
+519 GSTHS
-524 SSRRS
+524 SSRGS
-529 VEENSKGNVNTTKL
+529 VEENPTGNAINKPKLSK
-543 TKFYPAVKKKCI
+543 FHPAVKKKCV

-574 TSKGQ
+574 SSKGQ
-579 KNTHLKYQ
+579 NNSCLKYQ

-592 GSLCEKELTKDST
+592 GSLCEKELTQDCA
-605 GLKKTSVES
+605 GLGKRAVES

-621 SYCGEESSKRQ
+621 SSCEEESARRQ
-632 SKNHPLYSLEVIS
+632 TKNHPLCSLEVSS
-645 KKRQNAHCEQRRE
+645 KKRQNTHCEQHRE
-658 LSDAGSLADESGQPV
+658 LSGAASLPDEGDQPV
-673 SWPRLQGKS
+673 SKTHIQGKV
-682 KDASSLQDQN
+682 KNVSSLQDDRN
-692 SERGDAVPS
+692 SAHGNAAPG
-701 TDQSEDE
+701 TDRSEGE
-708 SSDMDSNAAVSQKRV
+708 SSDMDSNPAVSQKHA
-723 KRQLKSPKLLSKK
+723 KRQLRSPKLLSKK
-736 LKRDVSNKNPEREAT
+736 LKRDVSNKNPDT
-751 KCENGKTSLL
+751 KT
-761 ENKELCL
+761 
-768 RATASKEPNTKK
+768 

-804 KLVQGALSNLDSQ
+804 KLIQGALSNLDSQ
-817 PAGKHKHIVFNS
+817 PAGKRKHIIFNS
-829 DVESEAEVD
+829 DVESDAEVD
-838 EMLKKDASLGNMHE
+838 EMFKMDVSLGNTHE
-852 EDESAPKTSGRLFES
+852 EDKSAPRTSCRLFES

-920 EETNTLKADEEEE
+920 EAETNILKADEEEE

-948 LNINLEHPKLTK
+948 LNINLEHPKSTK
-960 TATSAKKF
+960 TAASAKKF

-994 KESKAKRKKKREE
+994 KESKAKRKKRREE

-1017 MYYDIAVNLKEL
+1017 VYYDIAVDLKEF
-1029 FGSSKT
+1029 FGSSKS
-1035 KSEKNEEIPWDK
+1035 KSEEKEEIPWDK
-1047 DNEEE
+1047 DNTED
-1052 STPPDHLG
+1052 SSPPDRLGANIG
-1060 SNVGSNIAQESSGFT
+1060 SNVAQESSGFR

-1083 ESGIKEEPYILETI
+1083 ESGRKEEPYILETI

-1110 QDSSSEGDDE
+1110 QDSSSEGEDE
-1120 PEASESERDKKMFFS
+1120 PEASESERDKEMFFS
-1135 LPQTESARF
+1135 LPQVGSARF
-1144 FFFSKDDERLKEGP
+1144 FFFSKDDERLREGP
-1158 QLFCRS
+1158 KLFCRS
-1164 VDLSEEKDGW
+1164 VDLDEEKDGW

-1179 LLLEVIL
+1179 LLLE
-1186 FCPLHLC
+1186 
-1193 VAEGLLEQRGSAKPT
+1193 
-1208 LGTRWQAL
+1208 
-1216 PGPSPQPRGTRVLCL
+1216 
-1231 LPVPRPAQLSHS
+1231 
-1243 QLAVLFVKQEQRLWV
+1243 
-1258 PSAAQEQHRSRCQG
+1258 
-1272 LGKQTG
+1272 
-1278 SWL
+1278 